1 MSVNIQT
8 KTGLARVA
16 ENCGCES
23 GGGTTSEQSITVQP
37 VEMVDEL
44 SVGDYDQLTG
54 VTAFSPDDITVQ
66 PVEDVTEL
74 YNEEV

>member
-8 KTGLARVA
+8 KAGLARVA

-23 GGGTTSEQSITVQP
+23 EGGTASEQSITAQP
-37 VEMVDEL
+37 VEIVDEL
-44 SVGDYDQLTG
+44 SIGDFDQLTG
-54 VTAFSPDDITVQ
+54 VAAFSPDDITAQ

-74 YNEEV
+74 YNEDV